1 MTDAEREF
9 LAQLH
14 HDNEIAQEHADSVRE
29 AGNDARAR
37 QMEIDEA
44 DRTMWALEVM
54 GLEL

>member
-1 MTDAEREF
+1 MTGAEHEF
-9 LAQLH
+9 LAQLCRE
-14 HDNEIAQEHADSVRE
+14 NEIAQEHADAARE

-44 DRTMWALEVM
+44 DRTMWALEGM